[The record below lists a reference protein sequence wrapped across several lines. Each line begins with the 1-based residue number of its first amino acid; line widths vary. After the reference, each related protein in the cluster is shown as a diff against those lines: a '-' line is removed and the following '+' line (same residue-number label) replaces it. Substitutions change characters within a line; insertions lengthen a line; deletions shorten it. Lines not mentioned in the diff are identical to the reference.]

1 MSQRTPVHAL
11 SMFWCYIDGFY
22 LGLFRTSNA
31 HVLAYAVIIEFFFL
45 RVQMKVL
52 QLSSTFRGSSFIISG
67 RAV

>member
-31 HVLAYAVIIEFFFL
+31 HVLAYAVIIEFFF
-45 RVQMKVL
+45 
-52 QLSSTFRGSSFIISG
+52 STCSDESAAAIKHF
-67 RAV
+67 